1 MIRLTARFCATALFW
16 LSASTFAAP
25 YGDLWDYWAAH
36 QPASNKSV
44 EHQTWQSILNK
55 HVSTSSDG
63 INRVN
68 YGGFSAADKQQL
80 EDYLKYMSVLQPTQ
94 LSREQQLP
102 YWINLYNALTV
113 RVVLRHPGK
122 DSIKQMKSTLFSF
135 GPWDDEQTSIEGL
148 AVTLNDIEHRI
159 LRPIWRDHRIHYAV
173 NCASISCPNLSARA
187 YTADNTQ
194 TMFAEAERNYLQH
207 PRGLTFTQTGKLK
220 LSSIFDW
227 YREDFG
233 TSEKELVKYLARI
246 RSDLSDEL
254 LNYSGSIEYHYDW
267 SLNSRRA
274 ASD

>member
-1 MIRLTARFCATALFW
+1 
-16 LSASTFAAP
+16 LSASTIAAP

-44 EHQTWQSILNK
+44 DHQNWQSILDK
-55 HVSTSSDG
+55 HVSASSDG
-63 INRVN
+63 INRVD
-68 YGGFSAADKQQL
+68 YRGFSAADKQQL
-80 EDYLKYMSVLQPTQ
+80 EDYLTYMSALRPTQ

-113 RVVLRHPGK
+113 RVVLQHPDK

-135 GPWDDEQTSIEGL
+135 GPWDDEQTTIEGFS
-148 AVTLNDIEHRI
+148 VTLNDIEHRI
-159 LRPIWRDHRIHYAV
+159 LRPIWRDYRIHYAV

-187 YTADNTQ
+187 YTANNAQ

-207 PRGLTFTQTGKLK
+207 PRGLTFTQSGKLK

-227 YREDFG
+227 YQEDFG
-233 TSEKELVKYLARI
+233 TSEKELVNYLAQI
-246 RSDLSDEL
+246 RSDLSSQL
-254 LNYSGSIEYHYDW
+254 RNYSGSIEYHYDW
-267 SLNSRRA
+267 SLNSQRA